1 MGDSAYSPRDPSD
14 HILEKSYNMQ
24 RILNSLVRAGD
35 HDGDASASSVRLME
49 ESSVRGAQ
57 RQGASSPAAFSKDH
71 HTSTCEKLWQDRSY
85 RADEELMRFES
96 MWGYS
101 PDFPNLAEEMQI
113 DNMSQPEERPMIMT
127 SHGTSISNTNNII
140 RASPSRV
147 MSASQQLA
155 GTTRCCPP
163 NVPDPFAA
171 DPIMR
176 QGSMLQLP
184 FRSSGAGS
192 NSSFGDQDLIT
203 TRVEVDLQQDQLS
216 WIESNHELNSTMM
229 MTQAAA
235 AAASAP
241 FSAHEIRKAALT
253 ANNYNRIK
261 AGPTIT
267 GLRDSRGSDVEYPR
281 LHGSQML
288 QVAREGLQ
296 KTPPNPGSATPNC
309 SDQSLCSSSS
319 LITSDGSGNATNPSC
334 CCCCTMGVQQQ
345 QQQQQQPPQQLA
357 GVGESGNTT
366 TTQPDGVGSVEGG
379 DAQEDGSKLLL
390 AIKPKKLQ
398 PSL

>member
-1 MGDSAYSPRDPSD
+1 MGDSAYSPRDPSH
-14 HILEKSYNMQ
+14 HILEKSYDMQ

-35 HDGDASASSVRLME
+35 HVGDASASSVRLME
-49 ESSVRGAQ
+49 ESSVRGEQ

-85 RADEELMRFES
+85 RADEQLMRFES

-101 PDFPNLAEEMQI
+101 SDFPNLAEEMQI
-113 DNMSQPEERPMIMT
+113 DNMSQPEERPMITT
-127 SHGTSISNTNNII
+127 SHGKSISNTNNII
-140 RASPSRV
+140 PASSSRV
-147 MSASQQLA
+147 VSASLQLA

-176 QGSMLQLP
+176 HGSMLQLP

-192 NSSFGDQDLIT
+192 NSSFGDQDQIT
-203 TRVEVDLQQDQLS
+203 TSVEVDLQQDQLS

-229 MTQAAA
+229 MTQAA
-235 AAASAP
+235 SAP
-241 FSAHEIRKAALT
+241 FSAHEIRKTALT

-267 GLRDSRGSDVEYPR
+267 GLRDSRGSDVESPR

-288 QVAREGLQ
+288 QVARVGLQ
-296 KTPPNPGSATPNC
+296 TTPPNPGSATPNC

-319 LITSDGSGNATNPSC
+319 LISSDGSCNATNPSS
-334 CCCCTMGVQQQ
+334 CCCTMGV
-345 QQQQQQPPQQLA
+345 QQQQQPPQQLA

-366 TTQPDGVGSVEGG
+366 TTRPDGVGSVEGG
-379 DAQEDGSKLLL
+379 DVQEDGSKLLL

>member
-1 MGDSAYSPRDPSD
+1 MGDSAYRPRDPSG
-14 HILEKSYNMQ
+14 HILEKSYDMQ

-35 HDGDASASSVRLME
+35 HVGDASASSVRLME
-49 ESSVRGAQ
+49 ESSVRGEQ
-57 RQGASSPAAFSKDH
+57 RQGASSPAAFSKDY
-71 HTSTCEKLWQDRSY
+71 HTSTCEKFWQDRSY
-85 RADEELMRFES
+85 RADEQLMRFES
-96 MWGYS
+96 MWRYPS
-101 PDFPNLAEEMQI
+101 DFPNLAEEMQI

-127 SHGTSISNTNNII
+127 SHGKSISNTNNII
-140 RASPSRV
+140 PASSSRV
-147 MSASQQLA
+147 MSASLQLA

-163 NVPDPFAA
+163 NVPDPFVA

-176 QGSMLQLP
+176 QGSM
-184 FRSSGAGS
+184 FRSSGIGS

-235 AAASAP
+235 ATASAP
-241 FSAHEIRKAALT
+241 FSAHEIRKTALT

-267 GLRDSRGSDVEYPR
+267 RLGDSRGSDVESPR

-288 QVAREGLQ
+288 QVARVGLQ

-319 LITSDGSGNATNPSC
+319 LVSSDGSGNATNPSSC
-334 CCCCTMGVQQQ
+334 CCSVGVQQ

-366 TTQPDGVGSVEGG
+366 TTRPDGVGSVEGG